1 MSSPIRIGW
10 KEQVGLPEWGITGI
24 EAKAD
29 TGARS
34 SAVDVKSLEIVDE
47 EYVRFEVALSRTD
60 RKQTVPVTARLK
72 RRSKV
77 KSSSGHVSER
87 VVVETELELGSVRK
101 TIDVSLICRK
111 RMLCRMLIGRTAL
124 QADFLVDSSASYVV
138 SEPTPRRKK
147 KKTEKLS
154 APQRAARE
162 SSASQSSPP
171 PADSLQ
177 APESADPTAKS
188 RKKSAQK
195 RKRNSTKK

>member
-34 SAVDVKSLEIVDE
+34 SAVDVKSLEILDE

-60 RKQTVPVTARLK
+60 RQQTVPVTARLK
-72 RRSKV
+72 RRSRV

-138 SEPTPRRKK
+138 SEPAPKSKK
-147 KKTEKLS
+147 KRSEKS
-154 APQRAARE
+154 AATPQ
-162 SSASQSSPP
+162 
-171 PADSLQ
+171 ADHLP
-177 APESADPTAKS
+177 APESADPATKPRQKAAK
-188 RKKSAQK
+188 K
-195 RKRNSTKK
+195 RKRNST